1 MHLSRLGNG
10 ERNLGGAKGPRGP
23 SERARASQSRCA
35 ISGEHTRPRVWFAT
49 PRREH
54 WGKTFDAGA
63 RRTARE
69 ARALPFELIP
79 EPALSRGNQTKA
91 EGLGVAGGFL
101 LQPLAFSPQPSNA
114 GCPGSSHVCHDVAQR
129 RRPVSEWYRAHWDAC
144 GTNANPGE
152 CRAELSKAY
161 REQQKLL
168 LDVLAAMNGKPKA
181 QQKQM
186 LQQMRL
192 TVPPLPK

>member
-114 GCPGSSHVCHDVAQR
+114 GCPGSSHVCHDVAGR
-129 RRPVSEWYRAHWDAC
+129 KWISLASLPPDLVRLSGVTARLVVVTAWRAVDL
-144 GTNANPGE
+144 
-152 CRAELSKAY
+152 LSLSPAVA
-161 REQQKLL
+161 RLAID
-168 LDVLAAMNGKPKA
+168 LD
-181 QQKQM
+181 
-186 LQQMRL
+186 
-192 TVPPLPK
+192 